1 MQVDR
6 ASTSVNV
13 TASANLLSES
23 RSGANIAR
31 DFTRRGVAAG
41 QLFVWFFCAQH
52 STCFFAL
59 VRDHDDLWEQQ
70 VIPCGQEELL
80 L

>member
-6 ASTSVNV
+6 ASTSVNA

-41 QLFVWFFCAQH
+41 SFLCPTLDMFFR
-52 STCFFAL
+52 L
-59 VRDHDDLWEQQ
+59 GER
-70 VIPCGQEELL
+70 P
-80 L
+80 